1 MTRAFRKGRR
11 LLPAFFTLSGLF
23 LSVCMLFPSCQ
34 KEKGGSDDD
43 GKEEGGETEVVF
55 AKTIGSESISALG
68 ATLKGQAN
76 PGASAGNGTAMG
88 IDWSADKD
96 FPAGST
102 TREKAEPADR
112 EYNFSIALKG
122 LAPETTYYFRSYL
135 TLAGKDTFGE
145 TMSFTTKDLST
156 LLATLE
162 ATGMTTDG
170 AILNAKLDLTDVR
183 DELVSHGFRWGLSED
198 ALDHSLEGETLADGT
213 FHAALGGL
221 SPNTPY
227 WYKAYVKLG
236 DQEFYGETQS
246 FRTEA
251 IRVES
256 IVLDLSK
263 HTFYTVGASV
273 VLHATLSPEDATEKG
288 VAWTSSDEN
297 VATVDPVGTVTAVG
311 SGTATITA
319 AATDGGGAK
328 GTCTV
333 TVFRYTTPE
342 VVDLGLS
349 VKWATFNV
357 GATRPE
363 EAGLYFA
370 WGETVPKNDYSWPE
384 YAWCYGND
392 NTMTKY
398 NVRPASGIVDG
409 KTVLESGDDV
419 ASVALGGSFRTPTKE
434 EFQELLDPD
443 NCTWTWTQL
452 NGMAGYKVSGKKE
465 GYTDKWIFLP
475 ASGYREGKGTGN
487 NGVLGYYW
495 SSSVNPDSS
504 KHAYS
509 LGFGVADHYWY
520 SFLRCYGL
528 TVRAVTP

>member
-11 LLPAFFTLSGLF
+11 LLPAFFTLSGLV
-23 LSVCMLFPSCQ
+23 LAACLLFPSCQ
-34 KEKGGSDDD
+34 KEKGDDPGPED
-43 GKEEGGETEVVF
+43 SSETEVVF
-55 AKTIGSESISALG
+55 AKTIGSERISALG
-68 ATLKGQAN
+68 ATLKGEAN
-76 PGASAGNGTAMG
+76 PGASAGSGTAMG

-96 FPAGST
+96 FSAGST
-102 TREKAEPADR
+102 MREKADPADR
-112 EYNFSIALKG
+112 EYNFSITLKG
-122 LAPETTYYFRSYL
+122 LTPGTTYYFRSYL
-135 TLAGKDTFGE
+135 SLSGKDTFGE

-170 AILNAKLDLTDVR
+170 AVLHAKLDLTDVR
-183 DELVSHGFRWGLSED
+183 DELVSNGFRWGASEEAMD
-198 ALDHSLEGETLADGT
+198 QSLEGETPAGGS
-213 FHAALGGL
+213 FRASLGGL
-221 SPNTPY
+221 SPNTSY

-236 DQEFYGETQS
+236 EQEFYGEAKS
-246 FRTEA
+246 FQTET

-263 HTFYTVGASV
+263 HTFYTVGESI
-273 VLHATLSPEDATEKG
+273 VLHATVSPEDATEKG
-288 VAWTSSDEN
+288 LAWTSSDEN
-297 VATVDPVGTVTAVG
+297 VATVDPDGTVTAVG

-328 GTCTV
+328 ATCTV
-333 TVFRYTTPE
+333 TVFRYSVPD

-349 VKWATFNV
+349 VKWTSFNV
-357 GATRPE
+357 GATAPE
-363 EAGLYFA
+363 EPGLCFA
-370 WGETVPKNDYSWPE
+370 WAETVPKNDYSWPE

-409 KTVLESGDDV
+409 KTILESGDDA
-419 ASVALGGSFRTPTKE
+419 ASAALGGSFRTPTKE
-434 EFQELLDPD
+434 EFEELLDPD
-443 NCTWTWTQL
+443 NCTWTWTQQ
-452 NGMAGYKVSGKKE
+452 NGMAGYKVSGMKE

-475 ASGYREGKGTGN
+475 AAGYREGKGTGN

-509 LGFGVADHYWY
+509 LGFGAADHYWY